1 MLKLVFLQINRY
13 AGFCRTNPAPAG
25 ERHFANERAARLSFP
40 RRGIARAF
48 DKDTFQNTNSG
59 RRAPTPFPARST
71 VRASTRPKQQS
82 VLTKTAQNTERE
94 RPQRSGTKSPPAR
107 HPCPQSPHTRKPR
120 FSSFT
125 GQTDILPLHSYY
137 VTHTTVYFAKN
148 AEIKAKHCRFCTQK
162 HLTRYRNRAHDPSD
176 RSEFFAPKTIKG
188 ADEAAL
194 FAVFCARTKR
204 LSDATTRSKNPPKP
218 APPDDRPCPMRLE
231 NRVRRILRFLFAQPK
246 HLRQPRPCRQTTIRN
261 TDALPQPYVRHR
273 RPIRARAL

>member
-1 MLKLVFLQINRY
+1 MLVKRGVTIKLRLFGNRTHKVTSLRRSHATPRNMLKLAVLQINRY

-120 FSSFT
+120 FSS
-125 GQTDILPLHSYY
+125 YRANR
-137 VTHTTVYFAKN
+137 YFAFTLVLCH
-148 AEIKAKHCRFCTQK
+148 AYYCLFCK
-162 HLTRYRNRAHDPSD
+162 
-176 RSEFFAPKTIKG
+176 K
-188 ADEAAL
+188 
-194 FAVFCARTKR
+194 C
-204 LSDATTRSKNPPKP
+204 
-218 APPDDRPCPMRLE
+218 
-231 NRVRRILRFLFAQPK
+231 
-246 HLRQPRPCRQTTIRN
+246 
-261 TDALPQPYVRHR
+261 
-273 RPIRARAL
+273 